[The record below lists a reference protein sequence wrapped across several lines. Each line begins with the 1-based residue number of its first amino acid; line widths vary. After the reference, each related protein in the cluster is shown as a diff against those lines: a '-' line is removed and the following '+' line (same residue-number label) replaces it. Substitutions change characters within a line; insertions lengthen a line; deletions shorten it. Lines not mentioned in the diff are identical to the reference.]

1 MKNKM
6 FLVFLTVVGG
16 LVGTVAY
23 ARQPE
28 ILTSALNWGSG
39 LFKVETASDNLSRK
53 QQTVSPKN
61 GASSTDARVTETSS
75 PQQNKSDAR
84 EVPDYIVFDV
94 LFNMVGQLDREA
106 DKLESE
112 GRNGKIWRDYLT
124 DRGGLNDEELLVL
137 KDVAKKF
144 VSELE
149 PVHNRAMEIIA
160 ERRAKYPNGLAQKGE
175 KMPPPTAELA
185 QLQQR
190 RQEIVTQNRDYLQS
204 KLPASAF
211 ERLQSFSRQKFAADG
226 TQILGE
232 EALKMLKERA
242 EKGAAENKMIFD
254 NNPQGEINK

>member
-1 MKNKM
+1 M
-6 FLVFLTVVGG
+6 FLVFIALVGG
-16 LVGTVAY
+16 LVSTVAY

-39 LFKVETASDNLSRK
+39 LFRTEPASPNLLQQR
-53 QQTVSPKN
+53 QTVSPKN
-61 GASSTDARVTETSS
+61 GASSTDAGLTEKSAQ
-75 PQQNKSDAR
+75 PQQQNKSDAR

-112 GRNGKIWRDYLT
+112 GRNGRIWRDYLK
-124 DRGGLNDEELLVL
+124 DRGGLNDEELLIL

-175 KMPPPTAELA
+175 KMPPPTLELT

-190 RQEIVTQNRDYLQS
+190 RQEIAQQNRDYLQS
-204 KLPASAF
+204 RLEAPAF

-226 TQILGE
+226 TRILGE
-232 EALKMLKERA
+232 EAIKLLKERA
-242 EKGAAENKMIFD
+242 EKGAAENKMILD